1 MHLGERMNTM
11 AYSKEQRRSEILKYI
26 ELAKTASC
34 AELSERFSVTEET
47 IRKDLQELSEAGSL
61 IRTFGG
67 AAIREYGS
75 ERSLEQRII
84 QNYGVKQ
91 KIADAA
97 LRFIRRGDL
106 IAMDAGSSISVLAQK
121 IPSDLDVIVL
131 TNSLE
136 TTNILAKVSGV
147 SVICT
152 GGKLRQKSQSFQGVL
167 AENAIRAY
175 NLQKAFISCA
185 AVDIKMG
192 VMDTNEEEARIKQHI
207 ISQAC
212 EIYLLADS
220 SKIGGIAHVTTCD
233 IHKVTTLVT
242 DNGISEEALS
252 QLRLAGIQVVVAE

>member
-47 IRKDLQELSEAGSL
+47 SRKDLHELSQAGSL

-185 AVDIKMG
+185 AVDKDGSYEFSLESMQLKKIALQNSKTKILIFDNTK
-192 VMDTNEEEARIKQHI
+192 VNTSATFKTAALDFYDYIFTNA
-207 ISQAC
+207 
-212 EIYLLADS
+212 
-220 SKIGGIAHVTTCD
+220 
-233 IHKVTTLVT
+233 T
-242 DNGISEEALS
+242 DA
-252 QLRLAGIQVVVAE
+252 QLRYLDPDGTKKIINQ